1 MKNKGIAFV
10 MASALLYGFAPILC
24 TMTYQMGNTP
34 VTLTFFRSFFAVFIL
49 GGMMIKNKVSFRCE
63 LNEMIRLVGV
73 ALFGSVLTTLLLNCS
88 YLYIG
93 AGTATTL
100 HFLYPLFVTLICHF
114 VYHDVLKK
122 QQIFALG
129 IALIGVLL
137 FIDLNDFKKIQG
149 IVMALVSG
157 MTFAI
162 YLVGI
167 EKLGLS
173 KMNSYKMSFYFALT
187 VTIVMGIFGL
197 STGSLVLNQPVISFG
212 YMAVVSLMAQCLA
225 VIFLGKGIGIL
236 GSSLAS
242 LFSMFEPV
250 SCVIFECLLLGASIS
265 LPQILGCAL
274 ILGGVALLI
283 KK

>member
-129 IALIGVLL
+129 IALVGVLL